1 MKYEDL
7 NMISLIQIVYMYIYL
22 LSYPKILTLIF
33 FQLIQPPLLQTNNPT
48 ATPLVNPKIEQ
59 AKQVNL
65 APAKPDYHPI
75 KQRNPDQQQQQHY
88 LGDLE
93 DGEDTS
99 QDAADL
105 VSSHDEVKIETALQE
120 VIPKYQLI
128 QQLNPQNQLIQP
140 KSPEKQRAVPANNA
154 TPQNLEMPK
163 IKTEEKLPAKVEVQT
178 TATAALVTAA
188 EPVKPRSKLA
198 LPKAV
203 SKPAA
208 EPKTAEKKP
217 VAVIETKPVKPVAN
231 PPQISKLISKSKME
245 EDENFMIESDN
256 VDENL
261 YSSETTDSSDSTS
274 DSSSKDAKKAA
285 ASKPENIQPKP
296 KLRFS
301 SSSSLEEKKPQVKP
315 ANLIQDKPANPVA
328 KPVQA
333 PLNLHSDSDSPE
345 MEQKQVSGTT
355 RAANLVFTIPQA
367 AEDLDISGPEN
378 ELDDDDFWN

>member
-1 MKYEDL
+1 M
-7 NMISLIQIVYMYIYL
+7 
-22 LSYPKILTLIF
+22 
-33 FQLIQPPLLQTNNPT
+33 LQTSNPT
-48 ATPLVNPKIEQ
+48 ATPLVNPTIEQ

-65 APAKPDYHPI
+65 APAKPAYQAP
-75 KQRNPDQQQQQHY
+75 KQGNPDQPQQHY

-105 VSSHDEVKIETALQE
+105 VSSHDEVKIETAVQE

-128 QQLNPQNQLIQP
+128 QQVNPQNQRIQP
-140 KSPEKQRAVPANNA
+140 KSPEKQREVPASA
-154 TPQNLEMPK
+154 TPQNPEMPK
-163 IKTEEKLPAKVEVQT
+163 IKTEEKLPAKVEVKT
-178 TATAALVTAA
+178 TATAALVTVA

-203 SKPAA
+203 SKPTA

-231 PPQISKLISKSKME
+231 PPQISKLISKPKME

-274 DSSSKDAKKAA
+274 DSSSNSDAKKAA

-301 SSSSLEEKKPQVKP
+301 SSSSLEEKKAPIKP

-345 MEQKQVSGTT
+345 MEQKQVSGAA
-355 RAANLVFTIPQA
+355 RPANLVFTIPQA

>member
-1 MKYEDL
+1 M
-7 NMISLIQIVYMYIYL
+7 
-22 LSYPKILTLIF
+22 
-33 FQLIQPPLLQTNNPT
+33 NPT
-48 ATPLVNPKIEQ
+48 IAQT
-59 AKQVNL
+59 KQGNL
-65 APAKPDYHPI
+65 AAAKPAYQPI
-75 KQRNPDQQQQQHY
+75 KQGNPDQQQHY

-105 VSSHDEVKIETALQE
+105 VSSHDEVKIATA
-120 VIPKYQLI
+120 VIPQYQLI

-140 KSPEKQRAVPANNA
+140 KSPEKQKSVPANA

-163 IKTEEKLPAKVEVQT
+163 VKTEEKLPAKVEVKT
-178 TATAALVTAA
+178 TATAALTTAA

-208 EPKTAEKKP
+208 EPKTADKKT
-217 VAVIETKPVKPVAN
+217 VAVIEKKPVKPVAN

-261 YSSETTDSSDSTS
+261 YSSETTESSDST
-274 DSSSKDAKKAA
+274 DSSSNSDAKKAA
-285 ASKPENIQPKP
+285 AFKPENIQPKP

-301 SSSSLEEKKPQVKP
+301 SSSSLEEKKAPIKP
-315 ANLIQDKPANPVA
+315 VNLIQDKPANPVA

-345 MEQKQVSGTT
+345 MEQKQVSG
-355 RAANLVFTIPQA
+355 AAKPANLVFTTTQA